1 MTRSRLPIC
10 PECGEPNPRPRT
22 GGIGQ
27 RRQADH
33 DYQCVNTDCAHEFDA
48 WELEHREPKSGT
60 DPTNSER
67 VDALL
72 EADADELL
80 TDGGREPDREPQAF
94 VVRCSDCDFESET
107 QQRRATARKIAEGHE
122 RQAHDGRLAATIDAV
137 EYVADGGEE
146 LTDAEKERIDGD
158 GASDRWRP
166 ECPECGRE
174 VDRRD
179 SVKVDVHVDLE
190 SGGYDRVPMH
200 AHRKCAARRRGWQC
214 EDCGEHYLDQL
225 TAWQCCTK
233 YPGGKQPRIPDGGEP
248 EPIENLLSDI
258 MDTQSRGVCLICQ
271 QPVDDPLW
279 LEVEQDG
286 TEREWPAHPS
296 CAKEVVR

>member
-94 VVRCSDCDFESET
+94 IIRCSDCDFESET
-107 QQRRATARKIAEGHE
+107 QQPRATARKIAEGHE
-122 RQAHDGRLAATIDAV
+122 RQAHDGRLAASIDAV
-137 EYVADGGEE
+137 EYVADGGVES
-146 LTDAEKERIDGD
+146 ERPAFIK
-158 GASDRWRP
+158 P
-166 ECPECGRE
+166 NVE
-174 VDRRD
+174 
-179 SVKVDVHVDLE
+179 
-190 SGGYDRVPMH
+190 RVSCH
-200 AHRKCAARRRGWQC
+200 FC
-214 EDCGEHYLDQL
+214 
-225 TAWQCCTK
+225 
-233 YPGGKQPRIPDGGEP
+233 
-248 EPIENLLSDI
+248 S
-258 MDTQSRGVCLICQ
+258 
-271 QPVDDPLW
+271 
-279 LEVEQDG
+279 
-286 TEREWPAHPS
+286 REWAPESVDGFDLSGQDEYYPVMVPVCPAHAGG
-296 CAKEVVR
+296 CR